1 MKKLLAFLLVA
12 VMVLSLWGCSLSGT
26 KEETVDLDVDSF
38 QVGFCRVVI
47 NPTKSVPLSGYGN
60 AKSRY
65 FTEVGED
72 ITATVVAISDGEGNH
87 ILLVSTDISNAGS
100 GFMRGLAPTISQKTG
115 IPQEQIIVAGCH
127 SHASIE
133 VSYTEEPAV
142 VEYNTIASGKIVD
155 AAVAALKDRKPAQM
169 YTGSVETENLNFVRH
184 YKTVTDTGETV
195 YFGDNFGTSIINDT
209 TVHTT
214 EADPT
219 MHLLKFTR
227 EGGEDVVVVNWRA
240 HPHFDDGSARTL
252 LSSDF
257 IGSFRNA
264 FEDQTGVNVVFFQ
277 GAAGNI
283 NANSRISRERRTADG
298 RTFGTLLAGY
308 AIEGITNNMTQV
320 ETGTIQHQQ
329 VEFSAQIKRAD
340 SQLYSQAVM
349 INALY
354 DQMGNTQE
362 FKDIMAT
369 TQIRSRY
376 HASSLISNAALTE
389 NNAKMTLNAV
399 SIGEDFA
406 FVTFPGEMFDTI
418 SVNVEEG
425 SPYDSTMFIGYAV
438 HHVGYLPSLIAF
450 EYTSYETDITRY
462 EAGTGEAVG
471 EQFIKMLNE
480 LKNNG

>member
-12 VMVLSLWGCSLSGT
+12 VMVLSLWGCSQAGT
-26 KEETVDLDVDSF
+26 KEETVDLDVNGF
-38 QVGFCRVVI
+38 QVGYCRVVI
-47 NPTKSVPLSGYGN
+47 NPIKAIPLSGYGN
-60 AKSRY
+60 PQSRY

-72 ITATVVAISDGEGNH
+72 ITATVVAISDGEGSH
-87 ILLVSTDISNAGS
+87 ILLVSTDISTAQS
-100 GFMRGLAPTISQKTG
+100 GFMRGLAPAISQKTG
-115 IPQEQIIVAGCH
+115 VPEDKIIVAGCH
-127 SHASIE
+127 SHAAPD
-133 VSYTEEPAV
+133 VTYTDEPAV
-142 VEYNTIASGKIVD
+142 VEYNTMAAGKIVD

-169 YTGSVETENLNFVRH
+169 YTGSVETEGLNFVRH
-184 YKTVTDTGETV
+184 YKSVTDEGETV
-195 YFGDNFGTSIINDT
+195 YFGDNFGTAIINDT

-227 EGGEDVVVVNWRA
+227 EGGEDVVIVNWRA

-252 LSSDF
+252 LSSDY

-283 NANSRISRERRTADG
+283 NSSSYISRERRTVNG

-308 AIEGITNNMTQV
+308 AIEGITNNMTKV
-320 ETGTIQHQQ
+320 DTGRIQHQQ
-329 VEFSAQIKRAD
+329 VEYSPQVKKVD
-340 SQLYSQAVM
+340 SVMYSQAMM
-349 INALY
+349 ISSLY
-354 DQMGNTQE
+354 DQMGNTQD

-376 HASSLISNAALTE
+376 HANAIISNAGLTE
-389 NNAKMTLNAV
+389 GNAKMTLNAV

-425 SPYDSTMFIGYAV
+425 SPYDSTMFIGYSV
-438 HHVGYLPSLIAF
+438 HHVGYIPSLIAF

-471 EQFIKMLNE
+471 EQFIKMLTE
-480 LKNNG
+480 LKTNG